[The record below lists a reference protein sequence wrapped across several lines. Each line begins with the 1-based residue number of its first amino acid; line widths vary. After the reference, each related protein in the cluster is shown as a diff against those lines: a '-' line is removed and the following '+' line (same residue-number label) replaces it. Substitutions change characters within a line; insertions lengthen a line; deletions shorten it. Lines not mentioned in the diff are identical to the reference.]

1 MVGGHIARRRQVNVD
16 YWSSW
21 DRQILKIIYFMVYGI
36 KNIHMKKT

>member
-1 MVGGHIARRRQVNVD
+1 VNVD